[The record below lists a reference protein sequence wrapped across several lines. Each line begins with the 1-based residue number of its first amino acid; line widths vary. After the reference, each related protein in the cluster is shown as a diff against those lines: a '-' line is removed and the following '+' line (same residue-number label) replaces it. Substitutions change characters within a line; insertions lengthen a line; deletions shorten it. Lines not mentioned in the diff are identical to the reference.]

1 MRRRFKD
8 ADSVGKIVSEV
19 TSRALQVALD
29 GDRFDNVMRAS
40 VLDALLPGRGVCRV
54 RYVPSLAQVGVTEET
69 HEEGAEEPTHEAQEG
84 YTEELEYEQAVVEHV
99 DWIGFRRGYG
109 RCWEEVQWVAFRCR
123 LRKDDVAER
132 FGQDI
137 ADILQYDI
145 DEDNEDR
152 KESEQAKAG
161 RRRRHAHGRILGNLG
176 QGRTQS
182 LFLEQ
187 RIPRRVDLPDWQRV
201 GRASR

>member
-1 MRRRFKD
+1 MRTRSARSFLRLRL
-8 ADSVGKIVSEV
+8 APC
-19 TSRALQVALD
+19 RVALD

-40 VLDALLPGRGVCRV
+40 VLDALLHRRGVCRV

-69 HEEGAEEPTHEAQEG
+69 HEEGAEEPTPRRWEG

-99 DWIGFRRGYG
+99 DWIDFRRGYG

-152 KESEQAKAG
+152 KKESEQAKREEG
-161 RRRRHAHGRILGNLG
+161 DDT
-176 QGRTQS
+176 RTAEFWEIWDRKGVKS
-182 LFLEQ
+182 
-187 RIPRRVDLPDWQRV
+187 VSGTADTAM
-201 GRASR
+201 G